1 MAVNAKI
8 RVSQSEK
15 KSQSKSKHPWKSPF
29 LALVVGP
36 IGSGKTS
43 VVQAIMTELDDH
55 FDRAIYYSGNGLDS
69 KLDRLGEGVE
79 VIRDKPEELE
89 LALDSLETEQKARKK
104 AGLKLM
110 EALIVIDDSVASG
123 DIFRQG
129 RGRLNH
135 FILSLRHLRTSII
148 ITSQQWNL
156 IPKVIRLNA
165 GLWFVFRLSEG
176 DSRSMIDES
185 PFPKRQFQRAY
196 MTATMRQHDF
206 LYANLKTRQLFRGFD
221 MLIE

>member
-1 MAVNAKI
+1 MAVNIKVPAVRSDQKKI
-8 RVSQSEK
+8 P
-15 KSQSKSKHPWKSPF
+15 KHPWKSPF

-36 IGSGKTS
+36 IGAGKTS
-43 VVQAIMTELDDH
+43 IIQAMLTELDDH

-69 KLDRLGEGVE
+69 KLDSLGDGVE

-104 AGLKLM
+104 AGMKLM
-110 EALIVIDDSVASG
+110 EALIVIDDAVASG
-123 DIFRQG
+123 DVFSGR
-129 RGRLNH
+129 RGRLPH

-148 ITSQQWNL
+148 ITAQQWNL
-156 IPKVIRLNA
+156 IPRTIRLNA
-165 GLWFVFRLSEG
+165 GLWFVFRLSES
-176 DSRSMIDES
+176 DAHNLIAES

-196 MTATMRQHDF
+196 MTATMRPHEF

>member
-8 RVSQSEK
+8 AVSDKGK
-15 KSQSKSKHPWKSPF
+15 KPPKHPWKSPF

-104 AGLKLM
+104 VGMKLM

-123 DIFRQG
+123 DVFSGR
-129 RGRLNH
+129 RGRLPH

-148 ITSQQWNL
+148 ITSQQWTL

-165 GLWFVFRLSEG
+165 GLWFVFRLTEG
-176 DSRSMIDES
+176 DASNMIADA

-196 MTATMRQHDF
+196 MTATMHPHDF

-221 MLIE
+221 LLIE